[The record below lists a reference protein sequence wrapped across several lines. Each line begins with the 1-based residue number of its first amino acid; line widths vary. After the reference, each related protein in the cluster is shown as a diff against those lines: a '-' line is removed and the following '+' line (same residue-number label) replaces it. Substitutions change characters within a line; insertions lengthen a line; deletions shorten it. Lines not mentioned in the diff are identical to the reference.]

1 MLHPRSH
8 LHGALSLLLAGCVL
22 PRDGATGVE
31 LRWHLP
37 EGNLADAP
45 GSPPRLRSCDGALVT
60 GVLIEVVDIDD
71 PARRRSF
78 SYLCEV
84 GDSEPAELVTDP
96 ARIFIDLRPGD
107 YSLALRWLDD
117 PGERDAPGPASEL
130 GRRDQTLAVT
140 ADGITAI
147 DLALTGPL
155 LPWTLDL
162 RNTAACTQLTLEIY
176 YADPNA
182 DLHPLATGETGT
194 GLYRTG
200 LTSHLGL
207 PLGRPIAC
215 ATLLDGPQRFPELD
229 RGEYRLRLDID
240 GRTCERDFTVDLPR
254 DDSAALAVDLAKPGC
269 AG

>member
-8 LHGALSLLLAGCVL
+8 LYGALSLLLAGCVL

-37 EGNLADAP
+37 EGNPADAP

-60 GVLIEVVDIDD
+60 GVLVDLVDLDD

-107 YSLALRWLDD
+107 YDLALRWLDD
-117 PGERDAPGPASEL
+117 PGERDASGPVREL
-130 GRRDQTLAVT
+130 GRLDRAVAVT
-140 ADGITAI
+140 SDGITAL
-147 DLALTGPL
+147 DLALPGPV

-162 RNTAACTQLTLEIY
+162 RGAASCSELTLEIY
-176 YADPNA
+176 YAHPNA
-182 DLHPLATGETGT
+182 DLHPLSTGEAGPNVYRS
-194 GLYRTG
+194 GLR
-200 LTSHLGL
+200 SDLGL
-207 PLGRPIAC
+207 LLGRPVAC
-215 ATLLDGPQRFPELD
+215 ATLVDGLQRQHRPAREVGQIRHLTAIVFD
-229 RGEYRLRLDID
+229 LRHAQLQ
-240 GRTCERDFTVDLPR
+240 
-254 DDSAALAVDLAKPGC
+254 
-269 AG
+269 